1 MKYTFNNRKEA
12 LQKVDAIPTPH
23 SHTINHYAEEDK
35 YIVNIEWKGTNLWKS
50 KVKKNDKN

>member
-1 MKYTFNNRKEA
+1 MKYTFNNRKDA